1 MDIDLAQK
9 AISAALDANWKEA
22 EKLNKELLR
31 ENPEDVDALNRLSRA
46 SAELGDLKK
55 AKRIAE
61 KALRLDPFNT
71 IAQKSLSK
79 WKGLRSTVSAVSVI
93 SQPATFLEEPGKTKL
108 LSLLYLGDSKVIAKL
123 DSGDEV
129 KLTPSSHRVSVTTQ
143 DGKYIG
149 RLPDDISARL
159 RKLIALGNR
168 YQSVVK
174 SIEPGDVK
182 VFIRE
187 EERAKKIS
195 DTPSFPAE
203 KLDYVSFT
211 PPELVHKKEILVPAE
226 EE

>member
-9 AISAALDANWKEA
+9 AISAALLANWKEA
-22 EKLNKELLR
+22 EKLNREILR
-31 ENPEDVDALNRLSRA
+31 ETPEDVDALNRLSRA

-71 IAQKSLSK
+71 IASKSLSR
-79 WKGLRSTVSAVSVI
+79 WKGLRSSGSPSSVI
-93 SQPATFLEEPGKTKL
+93 GQPDAFLEEPGKTKM
-108 LSLLYLGDSKVIAKL
+108 LSLLHLGDAKILAKL
-123 DSGDEV
+123 DAGDEV
-129 KLTPSSHRVSVTTQ
+129 ALTPHSHRVSVITQ
-143 DGKYIG
+143 DGKYVG

-159 RKLIALGNR
+159 RKLISLGNS
-168 YQSVVK
+168 YKVLVK
-174 SIEPGDVK
+174 SINPGEIK

-187 EERAKKIS
+187 VERAQKLI
-195 DTPSFPAE
+195 DTPSFAPE

-211 PPELVHKKEILVPAE
+211 PPELVHKKEVVVPAE